1 MTILERLFASGD
13 MDRLTA
19 SEVCTQALRMELNE
33 AAEQALALIQDLEH
47 KKNFPEVAAKYRVIE
62 DETFTVL
69 VEPTLSAFEKGQK
82 LTPAD
87 IVSGSVKLRKHA
99 LKKFAARPLAGKD
112 DLFAWTLAYDP
123 AFLGY
128 MRGVLDTN
136 SVAAGD
142 FTSA

>member
-19 SEVCTQALRMELNE
+19 SEVCTKALRLELNE
-33 AAEQALALIQDLEH
+33 AVQQRLTLIPDLEH

-62 DETFTVL
+62 DETVTVL

-87 IVSGSVKLRKHA
+87 IVSGSVKLRKNVLTKYA
-99 LKKFAARPLAGKD
+99 IRPLAGKD

-128 MRGVLDTN
+128 MRGVFECN

-142 FTSA
+142 FINA